1 MTLYSLANLHASSYD
16 YYSGGGEDDDKRVAL
31 GVNQT
36 SAHSPQETYV
46 CILCQEVSAS
56 DNQSTIVYSALVQ
69 KYVCPASLSSHY
81 QQLNSPVTELSLTLL
96 NFNFPQFKFT
106 WFNFALHLC

>member
-69 KYVCPASLSSHY
+69 KYVCPASLSPHY
-81 QQLNSPVTELSLTLL
+81 QQLNSPVTELTLTLL
-96 NFNFPQFKFT
+96 NFNFPQFKLT
-106 WFNFALHLC
+106 WFNFALNLC

>member
-1 MTLYSLANLHASSYD
+1 MSSIISANFSIEHLILSLSLLFLLLYCYYYD
-16 YYSGGGEDDDKRVAL
+16 YYSGGGEDDDKRIAL

-69 KYVCPASLSSHY
+69 KYVCPASLSLHY
-81 QQLNSPVTELSLTLL
+81 QQLNSPVTELSVT
-96 NFNFPQFKFT
+96 
-106 WFNFALHLC
+106 